1 MTKKMSP
8 QFLPMTRPRV
18 NWKVAGLAGEG
29 IDVTGILFGKLCIR
43 HGLSVFAYREYPSLI
58 RGGHN
63 THQVHADAETV
74 TCQFQEIELLIAFNE
89 EGISKHLDEL
99 SERSVVIAEAA
110 RDFDIEKYRGL
121 TKATIYDVPL
131 TKLSRQA
138 TGHFLSQNVVSLA
151 ISCWYFGFDV
161 EVLRTLV
168 TETFQS
174 KGELIVA
181 KNMRAIE
188 LGYESAKALIP
199 QSPNASSLPDHA
211 VPSEPGHNATLL
223 ATGNH
228 IVSLGALS
236 AGVQYFSAYPMTPTS
251 DILHTLAAAQSKAPL
266 VVKHAEDEIAAIN
279 QVVGAAYAGA
289 RAMTASATGGYALMV
304 EATSLAGVAETPL
317 VIVVGQRPGPAT
329 GLPTWTCQSDLQF
342 VIHAGHGE
350 IPRVVLTPGS
360 ADEHFQ
366 LTRLAFEL
374 AERFHLLVYVLSD
387 KFALESY
394 QSYQMPSTQFENKRW
409 GFAIDPLPEDDS
421 YRRFV
426 DTPEGWSPRSLPGQP
441 HGLSIT
447 NSYEHDEF
455 GYATE
460 DADVT
465 LVMNEKRYR
474 KLAAVTP
481 FVPQPVLMGSKDATH
496 FFVMWG
502 STRLVLE
509 PVIKEWNQ
517 HHPDRQVAGVHLP
530 CVWPFPAKALQEVL
544 GETPFCVIEGN
555 QVGQLEQL
563 VRQETGL
570 RAISHLRKYNGRP
583 FYPEEVWTFVERM
596 TTSSA

>member
-1 MTKKMSP
+1 MKKMSP
-8 QFLPMTRPRV
+8 QSLPMTRPRI

-63 THQVHADAETV
+63 THQVHADRDSV
-74 TCQFQEIELLIAFNE
+74 TCQFQEVELLIAFNE

-99 SERSVVIAEAA
+99 TERSVVIAEAA

-121 TKATIYDVPL
+121 TKATIYDVTL

-161 EVLRTLV
+161 DVLRALV

-174 KGELIVA
+174 KGELIIS
-181 KNMRAIE
+181 KNLRAIE
-188 LGYESAKALIP
+188 LGYESAKALLP
-199 QSPNASSLPDHA
+199 PSPNALAEADRAARPTDHT
-211 VPSEPGHNATLL
+211 GTLL

-228 IVSLGALS
+228 LISLGALS

-251 DILHTLAAAQSKAPL
+251 DILHTLAAAQAHAPL

-342 VIHAGHGE
+342 VLHAGHGE
-350 IPRVVLTPGS
+350 IPRVVFTPGS

-394 QSYQMPSTQFENKRW
+394 QSYKMEHTTFQNERY
-409 GFAIDPLPEDDS
+409 GFAIDPLPVDDS

-460 DADVT
+460 DADLT

-474 KLAAVTP
+474 KLATVAP
-481 FVPQPVLMGSKDATH
+481 HVPAPVVLGADDAKH
-496 FFVMWG
+496 FFLMWG

-509 PVIKEWNQ
+509 PVIKQWNAE
-517 HHPDRQVAGVHLP
+517 HPEFTVAGVHFP
-530 CVWPFPAKALQEVL
+530 CVWPFPTEQLQQIV
-544 GETPFCVIEGN
+544 GQTPFSVIEGN

-563 VRQETGL
+563 IRQETGL
-570 RAISHLRKYNGRP
+570 RAQSHLRKYNGRP
-583 FYPEEVWTFVERM
+583 FFPEEVLAYIGNVNTH
-596 TTSSA
+596 TA